1 MTGEDRRDEVGD
13 VVQVDPTMPMSKKI
27 RDCRNHRLDHF
38 VWMGGEEDSGGMDF
52 LADRLWV

>member
-1 MTGEDRRDEVGD
+1 
-13 VVQVDPTMPMSKKI
+13 MPMSKKN

-38 VWMGGEEDSGGMDF
+38 IWVGGEEDSGGMDF